1 MSSLTEKLG
10 GKFIVFDG
18 PDGAGKST
26 QLQLLRDYL
35 ESQGLGVE
43 IAVDPGG
50 TNTGGKIREILLHS
64 KDLDICPNCET
75 FLFMASRAQ
84 LAYEVIR
91 PAIQTG
97 KVVLGDRFISAT
109 LAYQGALDIDPQFI
123 IELGNQ
129 AVGQTWPDLTIIL
142 DIDTQQG
149 LGRVGKNPDRMES
162 RTEKYHNLVREK
174 FCRLHEIY
182 PRPIAYLDA
191 TGSREEVFDRL
202 MKLLETEFSN
212 D

>member
-1 MSSLTEKLG
+1 MSRLTEQLG

-26 QLQLLRDYL
+26 QLQLLKKNL
-35 ESQGLGVE
+35 ESEGLGVE
-43 IAVDPGG
+43 IAIDPGG
-50 TNTGGKIREILLHS
+50 TNTGQEIRKILLHS
-64 KDLDICPNCET
+64 KDLDICPTCET

-91 PAIQTG
+91 PAIQDG

-109 LAYQGALDIDPQFI
+109 LAYQGALEIDPKFI
-123 IELGNQ
+123 IELGNK

-142 DIDTQQG
+142 DIDARQG
-149 LGRVGKNPDRMES
+149 LGRVGHSPDRMES
-162 RTEKYHNLVREK
+162 RAGKYHELVRRK
-174 FCRLHEIY
+174 FCKLHEIY
-182 PRPIAYLDA
+182 PHPVAYLNA
-191 TGSREEVFDRL
+191 AGSREEVFDRL
-202 MKLLETEFSN
+202 MKLLEAEFIH